1 MEVISELIGQYVFPI
16 VACVA
21 LFAENREQRKSHRE
35 EMERFTT
42 VVVANTLALKRLPD
56 HLEGGTQDEK

>member
-1 MEVISELIGQYVFPI
+1 MEVFTDLIGQYVFPI

-42 VVVANTLALKRLPD
+42 VIEANTLALTRLTD
-56 HLEGGTQDEK
+56 HLEGGEKHEA